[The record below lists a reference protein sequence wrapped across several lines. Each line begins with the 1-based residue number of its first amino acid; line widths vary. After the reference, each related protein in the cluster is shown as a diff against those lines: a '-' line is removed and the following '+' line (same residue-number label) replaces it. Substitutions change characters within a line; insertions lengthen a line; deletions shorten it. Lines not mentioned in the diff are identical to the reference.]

1 MELDGNNQ
9 GMECLRLLN
18 EIIADFDELLGEDRF
33 SAIDKIKTVGST
45 YMAAVGLIPDK
56 KMSDESS
63 GRRHMATLV
72 EFVFAMRD
80 KLKDINDNSYN
91 NFMLRV
97 GINVGP
103 VVAGV
108 IGARKPQY
116 DIWGNTVNV
125 ASRMDSTGLPNHTQV
140 TEEVYQALKDM
151 PYQFVCRGKV
161 KVKGKGEMTTYFLT
175 DRAPTNQN
183 TQNSTNGHTQNPPS
197 SYGGVATPL
206 AMLQNSAR
214 RAAAQP
220 SRLPPV
226 RETTIGGEHEP
237 LLPNGHQANGN
248 NHKGNKNRRLQE
260 EEETPPPP
268 PPHGVPLPRWPPPRA
283 LVPPWPRSQEP
294 RPPIPHKRRPPAR
307 LPRPRSSESL
317 PLARSPRVHSSAD
330 ELSSLTR
337 SPSMSSSDESYSR
350 TTDASPSPPRP
361 APWLPARPHRVEKP
375 SIYDYPPI
383 RQKPLQN
390 NISDIY
396 TKHNKNK
403 KSNLD
408 DKYLNEA
415 LDFHKE
421 EDKLQRSII
430 NMMAA
435 TKRDSCSQT
444 DKKDVNG
451 RSAQRT
457 KSFSSSGGKPSIKH
471 LNLDSREVFSKRSP
485 TDVACVQPFER
496 DIQRLLDDKNILK
509 NNPSKPERKELKLE
523 LRSQN
528 PSLEGVRNCNNNS
541 SPLHVVGLAAITQ
554 LARASPAPS
563 QPSPLRPPTNE
574 FPGVLPTDV
583 VVELPS
589 PSGTMERVS
598 NACDERNEIIEENEE
613 EMKFQERLNTREPN
627 AMHRM
632 GAYGESQ
639 SEWSSSCSD
648 GEGECEGGQHESTGY
663 ITDDPALENVSML
676 NEAGLT
682 DAEAALS
689 DVNSC
694 YFDREDVSVSS
705 RASSRLM
712 DSEALV
718 SLESLSAIYDSDEP
732 AHRYLAN
739 IRTVSESIT
748 RNFGQPTHVT
758 DGESDV

>member
-1 MELDGNNQ
+1 
-9 GMECLRLLN
+9 
-18 EIIADFDELLGEDRF
+18 
-33 SAIDKIKTVGST
+33 
-45 YMAAVGLIPDK
+45 
-56 KMSDESS
+56 
-63 GRRHMATLV
+63 
-72 EFVFAMRD
+72 
-80 KLKDINDNSYN
+80 
-91 NFMLRV
+91 
-97 GINVGP
+97 
-103 VVAGV
+103 
-108 IGARKPQY
+108 
-116 DIWGNTVNV
+116 
-125 ASRMDSTGLPNHTQV
+125 
-140 TEEVYQALKDM
+140 
-151 PYQFVCRGKV
+151 
-161 KVKGKGEMTTYFLT
+161 
-175 DRAPTNQN
+175 
-183 TQNSTNGHTQNPPS
+183 
-197 SYGGVATPL
+197 
-206 AMLQNSAR
+206 
-214 RAAAQP
+214 
-220 SRLPPV
+220 
-226 RETTIGGEHEP
+226 
-237 LLPNGHQANGN
+237 
-248 NHKGNKNRRLQE
+248 
-260 EEETPPPP
+260 
-268 PPHGVPLPRWPPPRA
+268 
-283 LVPPWPRSQEP
+283 
-294 RPPIPHKRRPPAR
+294 
-307 LPRPRSSESL
+307 
-317 PLARSPRVHSSAD
+317 
-330 ELSSLTR
+330 
-337 SPSMSSSDESYSR
+337 
-350 TTDASPSPPRP
+350 
-361 APWLPARPHRVEKP
+361 
-375 SIYDYPPI
+375 
-383 RQKPLQN
+383 
-390 NISDIY
+390 
-396 TKHNKNK
+396 
-403 KSNLD
+403 
-408 DKYLNEA
+408 
-415 LDFHKE
+415 
-421 EDKLQRSII
+421 
-430 NMMAA
+430 MMAA